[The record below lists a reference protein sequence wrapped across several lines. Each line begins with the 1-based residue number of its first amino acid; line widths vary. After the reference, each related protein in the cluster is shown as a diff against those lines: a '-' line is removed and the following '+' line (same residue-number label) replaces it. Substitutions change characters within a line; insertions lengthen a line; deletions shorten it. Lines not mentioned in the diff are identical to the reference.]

1 MSGPWYE
8 SQGPSTND
16 IKEILIKYYNSNNN
30 NKTDEDTI
38 KKYINIVIDKE
49 LAKMENQDET
59 TCWGSYRGYYTF
71 THSTMI
77 SNINKLINDD

>member
-8 SQGPSTND
+8 SQCPSTND

-30 NKTDEDTI
+30 NKTDEETI

-49 LAKMENQDET
+49 LAKMENQDEST
-59 TCWGSYRGYYTF
+59 SWGSYRGYYTF
-71 THSTMI
+71 THSIMI
-77 SNINKLINDD
+77 SNIKKLINND